1 MSNNEIWMER
11 THGRKSK
18 CKTEFKAVINKVLVS
33 GLVLATVL
41 GSTTPAFAATL
52 NADSN
57 ALKVNMNETKI
68 TQEYGISVEAAI
80 KNIKNTIAIVN
91 QMKASGSVSEATLQK
106 LADQLYALDN
116 AVYAS
121 GSGATSEVK
130 AIITQAEK
138 AIDGVSN
145 AKNVQIALTVV
156 KMDLG
161 FDNVTVEQAKATV
174 KSFKDV
180 PSSHWAYKP
189 IMNMVNKG
197 IIAGT
202 TTPVNGVG
210 TFSPDTPMTRAQ
222 FITVVT
228 RYLYPNDLKTVKVAP
243 GSAWYAGNYDVAVD
257 KGLIYEH
264 EFSSDG
270 AIMNQSMTRQ
280 EMAMVLVRAMDALGE
295 DTTDKISKNRIPDYN
310 QVGTHYRDYVR
321 VAYKEGL
328 IAGTDKAGTFN
339 PTGTLT
345 RAQAATVLNRLIDP
359 SSRTPVSDV
368 VVDTGDNGGST
379 VVAPVT
385 GTSWYE
391 GSKHGIPKAGDT
403 VIKSNGEKV
412 VLKYTKVGMD
422 NILGYGQGVD
432 FVTGTTINGNT
443 KTEDRLGI
451 AWQGYGNQGA
461 WVKDPQSG
469 EVHLENEWMSIMSNN
484 LPNYNGKKDGE
495 TAGLR
500 DGKLQGAYYQWDGLR
515 GTWYWIGPGN
525 E

>member
-1 MSNNEIWMER
+1 MKKLVAPIMA
-11 THGRKSK
+11 
-18 CKTEFKAVINKVLVS
+18 AVMVASMTVPVMADYKVS
-33 GLVLATVL
+33 FD
-41 GSTTPAFAATL
+41 ST
-52 NADSN
+52 
-57 ALKVNMNETKI
+57 
-68 TQEYGISVEAAI
+68 
-80 KNIKNTIAIVN
+80 
-91 QMKASGSVSEATLQK
+91 
-106 LADQLYALDN
+106 
-116 AVYAS
+116 
-121 GSGATSEVK
+121 SGAV
-130 AIITQAEK
+130 
-138 AIDGVSN
+138 VS
-145 AKNVQIALTVV
+145 Q
-156 KMDLG
+156 
-161 FDNVTVEQAKATV
+161 VENRTKLIFV
-174 KSFKDV
+174 DV

-328 IAGTDKAGTFN
+328 ICGTDSAGTFN

-359 SSRTPVSDV
+359 STRTPASDV

-379 VVAPVT
+379 VVAPVS
-385 GTSWYE
+385 GKSWYE
-391 GSKHGIPKAGDT
+391 GSKHEGFPKAGDT

-412 VLKYTKVGMD
+412 VLKSTNIAGYE
-422 NILGYGQGVD
+422 ILGYGQGVD
-432 FVTGTTINGNT
+432 FITGLTVNGVTIKRDNLC
-443 KTEDRLGI
+443 R
-451 AWQGYGNQGA
+451 AWSGYGAGNDRSQFMY
-461 WVKDPQSG
+461 DSISG
-469 EVHLENEWMSIMSNN
+469 ETHTQNEWAAIASNY
-484 LPNYNGKKDGE
+484 PEKAGSYDGE
-495 TAGLR
+495 IANTYFKWHAGGER
-500 DGKLQGAYYQWDGLR
+500 WM
-515 GTWYWIGPGN
+515 WMGPKF
-525 E
+525 

>member
-41 GSTTPAFAATL
+41 GSTTPAFAAGYTVNFDGNSATL
-52 NADSN
+52 NN
-57 ALKVNMNETKI
+57 NETKI

-80 KNIKNTIAIVN
+80 KNIKNTIVIVN

-106 LADQLYALDN
+106 LADQLYALDR
-116 AVYAS
+116 AVNAS
-121 GSGATSEVK
+121 GSGVTSEVK
-130 AIITQAEK
+130 AIVTQAEK
-138 AIDGVSN
+138 AVDGVSN
-145 AKNVQIALTVV
+145 AKNVQIALAVV

-161 FDNVTVEQAKATV
+161 FDNVTLEQAKATV
-174 KSFKDV
+174 TSFKDV

-228 RYLYPNDLKTVKVAP
+228 RYLYSDEISKQNTRQGDPWYQANYNVAI
-243 GSAWYAGNYDVAVD
+243 NE
-257 KGLIYEH
+257 GLIKKA
-264 EFSSDG
+264 EF
-270 AIMNQSMTRQ
+270 ANKPEIMNQAMTRQ
-280 EMAMVLVRAMDALGE
+280 EMAMVLVRAMGELGE
-295 DTTDKISKNRIPDYN
+295 DTTDKIASSRIPDFN
-310 QVGTHYRDYVR
+310 KVGAPFKDYVR

-339 PTGTLT
+339 PGGTLT

-359 SSRTPVSDV
+359 SSRTPVSDSSV
-368 VVDTGDNGGST
+368 QPST
-379 VVAPVT
+379 PTQTPTNVT

-391 GSKHGIPKAGDT
+391 GSNHNAPKAGDT
-403 VIKSNGEKV
+403 VIKADGTKV
-412 VLKYTKVGMD
+412 VIKETVVNGVS
-422 NILGYGQGVD
+422 ILGVGTGVD
-432 FVTGTTINGNT
+432 IWSGAYGFVQEGDAAPDNSPFYKCPTTG
-443 KTEDRLGI
+443 EMHSARE
-451 AWQGYGNQGA
+451 WGY
-461 WVKDPQSG
+461 
-469 EVHLENEWMSIMSNN
+469 LEESTN
-484 LPNYNGKKDGE
+484 PNGKYKGDYDGE
-495 TAGLR
+495 ILNHYW
-500 DGKLQGAYYQWDGLR
+500 KWDSDAR
-515 GTWYWIGPGN
+515 KPGTNIIGYWKWVGP
-525 E
+525 EISV

>member
-1 MSNNEIWMER
+1 MNKMVAPIMV
-11 THGRKSK
+11 
-18 CKTEFKAVINKVLVS
+18 AVMVASMTVPVMADYKVS
-33 GLVLATVL
+33 FD
-41 GSTTPAFAATL
+41 ST
-52 NADSN
+52 
-57 ALKVNMNETKI
+57 
-68 TQEYGISVEAAI
+68 
-80 KNIKNTIAIVN
+80 
-91 QMKASGSVSEATLQK
+91 
-106 LADQLYALDN
+106 
-116 AVYAS
+116 
-121 GSGATSEVK
+121 SGAV
-130 AIITQAEK
+130 
-138 AIDGVSN
+138 VS
-145 AKNVQIALTVV
+145 Q
-156 KMDLG
+156 
-161 FDNVTVEQAKATV
+161 VENRTKLIFV
-174 KSFKDV
+174 DV
-180 PSSHWAYKP
+180 PSNHWAYKP

-295 DTTDKISKNRIPDYN
+295 DTTDKISKNRIPDFN
-310 QVGTHYRDYVR
+310 KVGTHYADYVR

-328 IAGTDKAGTFN
+328 ICGTDSAGTFN
-339 PTGTLT
+339 PHGTLT
-345 RAQAATVLNRLIDP
+345 RAQAATVLNRLITP
-359 SSRTPVSDV
+359 SDRTPVSDV
-368 VVDTGDNGGST
+368 AVQPST
-379 VVAPVT
+379 PAPVT
-385 GTSWYE
+385 GKSWYE
-391 GSKHGIPKAGDT
+391 GSKHDGYPKAGDT
-403 VIKSNGEKV
+403 VIKADGTKV
-412 VLKYTKVGMD
+412 VLKSTKVGNS

-432 FVTGTTINGNT
+432 FVTGTTVNGNT
-443 KTEDRLGI
+443 RTEGRLGG
-451 AWQGYGNQGA
+451 AWQGYGDQGA

-469 EVHLENEWMSIMSNN
+469 EVHLENEWMSIMANN
-484 LPNYNGKKDGE
+484 LPSHKGSYDGE